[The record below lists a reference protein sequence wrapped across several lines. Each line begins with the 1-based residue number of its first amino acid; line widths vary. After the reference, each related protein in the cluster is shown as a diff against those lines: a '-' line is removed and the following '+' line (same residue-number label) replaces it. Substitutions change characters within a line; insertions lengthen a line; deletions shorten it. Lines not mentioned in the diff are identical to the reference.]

1 MAQGAP
7 EVTAREH
14 AAARR
19 LAASVGSSVVAGLR
33 LLVVDDEP
41 DVLELYTK
49 LFTQQGA
56 EVAVASNA
64 GEALRQFS
72 DGRPDVLICDVEM
85 PGEDGYSLIR
95 KVRALGPRD
104 GGSVPAVAVTAY
116 GSVEDRIRLL
126 AAGFQMHVPKP
137 VEPAELLTV
146 VASVAGRTRR

>member
-1 MAQGAP
+1 MAQVAP

-56 EVAVASNA
+56 EVAVAANA
-64 GEALRQFS
+64 GLDYLARRVQ
-72 DGRPDVLICDVEM
+72 RR
-85 PGEDGYSLIR
+85 SL
-95 KVRALGPRD
+95 
-104 GGSVPAVAVTAY
+104 T
-116 GSVEDRIRLL
+116 
-126 AAGFQMHVPKP
+126 QQ
-137 VEPAELLTV
+137 
-146 VASVAGRTRR
+146 